1 MILALSLV
9 LFFRLYNKIKSAD
22 KNSINLIQFP
32 KETNDKLDSF
42 VNELKQ
48 NHYQLVENFN
58 KIQKY
63 TGNIIKDIDDKIA
76 PFEKVA
82 REKNDEL
89 KIYKE
94 GYEYTKHKSII
105 NGIIDTIEFI
115 ENAEKKIDNTN
126 EIFNSYFTTTK
137 EKLLIT
143 LNNSG
148 IETFEPK
155 LGTSAIE
162 DHSCEIDPSTEKTH
176 EELKNDMI
184 YSVLKKGYKLS
195 LGNGVDKI
203 IKKSTVRV
211 FEFEKLIKND

>member
-9 LFFRLYNKIKSAD
+9 LFFRLYNKIKSSD

-42 VNELKQ
+42 VNESKQ
-48 NHYQLVENFN
+48 NHSQLVENFN

-63 TGNIIKDIDDKIA
+63 TSNIIKDIDDKIA

-105 NGIIDTIEFI
+105 NGIIETIEFI
-115 ENAEKKIDNTN
+115 E
-126 EIFNSYFTTTK
+126 
-137 EKLLIT
+137 
-143 LNNSG
+143 
-148 IETFEPK
+148 
-155 LGTSAIE
+155 
-162 DHSCEIDPSTEKTH
+162 
-176 EELKNDMI
+176 M
-184 YSVLKKGYKLS
+184 LKKKL
-195 LGNGVDKI
+195 I
-203 IKKSTVRV
+203 IQMKFLILILPQLKKSY
-211 FEFEKLIKND
+211 

>member
-22 KNSINLIQFP
+22 KNSINLIHFP

-42 VNELKQ
+42 VNESKQ
-48 NHYQLVENFN
+48 NHSQLVENFN

-63 TGNIIKDIDDKIA
+63 TSNIIKDIDDKIA

-94 GYEYTKHKSII
+94 GYEYTKNKSII
-105 NGIIDTIEFI
+105 NGIIETIEFI

-137 EKLLIT
+137 DKLLIT
-143 LNNSG
+143 LNNSW

-162 DHSCEIDPSTEKTH
+162 DNSCEIDPSTEKTN
-176 EELKNDMI
+176 EETKNDMI
-184 YSVLKKGYKLS
+184 HSVLKKGYKLS
-195 LGNGVDKI
+195 LGHGVDKI
-203 IKKSTVRV
+203 IKKSIVRV
-211 FEFEKLIKND
+211 FEFDKLNKND

>member
-9 LFFRLYNKIKSAD
+9 LFFRLYNKIKSSD

-42 VNELKQ
+42 VNESKQ
-48 NHYQLVENFN
+48 NHSQLVENFN

-63 TGNIIKDIDDKIA
+63 TSNIIKDIDDKIA

-105 NGIIDTIEFI
+105 NGIIETIEFI

-162 DHSCEIDPSTEKTH
+162 DNSCEIDPSTEKTN
-176 EELKNDMI
+176 EETKNDMI
-184 YSVLKKGYKLS
+184 HSVLKKGYKLS

-203 IKKSTVRV
+203 IKKSIVRV
-211 FEFEKLIKND
+211 FEFDKLNKND

>member
-22 KNSINLIQFP
+22 KNSINLIHFP

-42 VNELKQ
+42 VNESKQ
-48 NHYQLVENFN
+48 NHSQLVENFN

-63 TGNIIKDIDDKIA
+63 TSNIIKDIDDKIA

-105 NGIIDTIEFI
+105 NGIIETIEFI

-162 DHSCEIDPSTEKTH
+162 DNSCEIDPSTEKTN
-176 EELKNDMI
+176 EETKNDMI
-184 YSVLKKGYKLS
+184 HSVLKKGYKLS

-203 IKKSTVRV
+203 IKKSIVRV
-211 FEFEKLIKND
+211 FEFDKLNKND

>member
-22 KNSINLIQFP
+22 KNSINLIHFP

-42 VNELKQ
+42 VNESKQ
-48 NHYQLVENFN
+48 NHSQLVENFN

-63 TGNIIKDIDDKIA
+63 TNNIIKDIDDKIA

-94 GYEYTKHKSII
+94 GYEYTKNKSII
-105 NGIIDTIEFI
+105 NGIIETIEFI

-137 EKLLIT
+137 DKLLIT

-162 DHSCEIDPSTEKTH
+162 DNSCEIDPSTEKTN
-176 EELKNDMI
+176 EETKNDMI
-184 YSVLKKGYKLS
+184 HSVLKKGYKLS

-203 IKKSTVRV
+203 IKKSIVRV
-211 FEFEKLIKND
+211 FEFDKLNKND

>member
-9 LFFRLYNKIKSAD
+9 LFFRLYNKIKSSD

-42 VNELKQ
+42 VNESKQ
-48 NHYQLVENFN
+48 NHSQLVENFN

-63 TGNIIKDIDDKIA
+63 TSNIIKDIDDKIA

-94 GYEYTKHKSII
+94 GYEYTKNKSII
-105 NGIIDTIEFI
+105 NGIIETIEFI

-137 EKLLIT
+137 DKLLIT

-162 DHSCEIDPSTEKTH
+162 DNSCEIDPSTEKTN
-176 EELKNDMI
+176 EETKNDMI
-184 YSVLKKGYKLS
+184 HSVLKKGYKLS

-203 IKKSTVRV
+203 IKKSIVRV
-211 FEFEKLIKND
+211 FEFDKLNKND

>member
-9 LFFRLYNKIKSAD
+9 LFFRLYNKIKSSD

-42 VNELKQ
+42 VNESKQ
-48 NHYQLVENFN
+48 NHSQLVDNFN

-63 TGNIIKDIDDKIA
+63 TSNIIKDIDDKIA

-94 GYEYTKHKSII
+94 GYEYTKNKSII
-105 NGIIDTIEFI
+105 NGIIETIEFI

-137 EKLLIT
+137 DKLLIT

-162 DHSCEIDPSTEKTH
+162 DNSCEIDPSTEKTN
-176 EELKNDMI
+176 EETKNDMI
-184 YSVLKKGYKLS
+184 HSVLKKGYKLS

-203 IKKSTVRV
+203 IKKSIVRV
-211 FEFEKLIKND
+211 FEFDKLNKND